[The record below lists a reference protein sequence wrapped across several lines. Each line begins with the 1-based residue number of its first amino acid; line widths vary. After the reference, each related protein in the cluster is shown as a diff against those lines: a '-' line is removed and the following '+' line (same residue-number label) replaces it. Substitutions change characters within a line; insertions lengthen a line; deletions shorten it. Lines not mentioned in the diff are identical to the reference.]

1 MLLVNTKGAE
11 KIVLARHHVALPV
24 IQQDQFQLYSW
35 HPLGWQLA
43 RLIDKMISNC
53 VLRWSE
59 EGARETVRLSV
70 GRDTTKQMI
79 DRAVD
84 AFAVALLC

>member
-35 HPLGWQLA
+35 HPLGWQ
-43 RLIDKMISNC
+43 ISNFKLI
-53 VLRWSE
+53 VLRWGE